1 MNDTTKKELAHTV
14 GDFINAVIAFADE
27 NNADRDEMIRHAAE
41 IVMFA
46 AQTATFRTYELIE
59 TSHDKHWNECRQIAL
74 YDDQIKRMQ
83 EHIDRLKGII
93 DGLCGYVGGAN
104 NG

>member
-1 MNDTTKKELAHTV
+1 MSRTTLEGMIELFKES
-14 GDFINAVIAFADE
+14 
-27 NNADRDEMIRHAAE
+27 E
-41 IVMFA
+41 IQQYFV
-46 AQTATFRTYELIE
+46 ELKAYRSTGYTPEQITE
-59 TSHDKHWNECRQIAL
+59 LHDKHWNECRQIAL